1 MARYS
6 MATGARAMDAHRE
19 DEEGEVCFTPPP
31 KLDRDLEGESGNAE
45 AAWER
50 RDGKIYITSI
60 NGVSLD
66 GEGSDEDEAEEPHEG
81 DESEETGEEEGNG
94 ELGSV

>member
-1 MARYS
+1 

-19 DEEGEVCFTPPP
+19 DEDGEVCFTPPP

-50 RDGKIYITSI
+50 RDGKIYITAI
-60 NGVSLD
+60 NGVSID
-66 GEGSDEDEAEEPHEG
+66 GSMSDEDEAEEPHEG
-81 DESEETGEEEGNG
+81 DESEETGEEGNG
-94 ELGSV
+94 DLGSV